1 MSRGQARVRSGRGF
15 TLIELLVVVSI
26 IALLI
31 SILLPS
37 LQRARKQ
44 AQLVTCISNLKSM
57 ANGIMIYSTETGGI
71 LPGPLHPAMYRDLKA
86 AYPDTMP
93 QQTRDFWRG
102 RMLTWKL
109 RATFKD
115 KGSGGKGNIS
125 DLVATCPVM
134 LGIVPDSHFAAY
146 YAATGNNV
154 KPTHYVVNT
163 YGTGGVENNGS
174 PIGAVVRT
182 KPEYYFGM
190 SYPSASDSERA
201 KDKPPKE
208 LGSIKNASAE
218 WAVAEAW
225 YRSRMNTGM
234 PRLQQEAP
242 YQSDWSGKAFPNFA
256 PHMRRGSSGYSLAT
270 ALSVPARATQDQVIR
285 RTKADGITAT
295 CYFDGHAGGVRSK
308 SIVIQAANVEVFY
321 GFPGTRNGGDAL
333 PATVKLPTM
342 E

>member
-1 MSRGQARVRSGRGF
+1 MLRGQARVRSGRGF

-37 LQRARKQ
+37 LSRARKQ
-44 AQLVTCISNLKSM
+44 TQLIKCTSNLKSM
-57 ANGIMIYSTETGGI
+57 ANGIMIYSSETGGI

-86 AYPDTMP
+86 AYPDSMAKD
-93 QQTRDFWRG
+93 TRNFWRG

-109 RATFKD
+109 QSTFKD

-125 DLVATCPVM
+125 DQVATCPVL
-134 LGIVPDSHFAAY
+134 LGTVPDSHFTAFAQ
-146 YAATGNNV
+146 ATGKGV
-154 KPTHYVVNT
+154 QPTHYVINT

-174 PIGAVVRT
+174 PMGAVVRT
-182 KPEYYFGM
+182 APEYYFGM
-190 SYPSASDSERA
+190 SYPGASDSDRP

-225 YRSRMNTGM
+225 YRPRMNTGM
-234 PRLQQEAP
+234 PRLQQEGP
-242 YQSDWSGKAFPNFA
+242 YQSGWSGEAFPNFA
-256 PHMRRGSSGYSLAT
+256 PHMRRGSSGYSFTNSA
-270 ALSVPARATQDQVIR
+270 ARISQDGTIR
-285 RTKADGITAT
+285 KMKGDGITTT

-308 SIVIQAANVEVFY
+308 SIVLGTVELFY

-333 PATVKLPTM
+333 PATVKLPNM